1 MSYRLLL
8 DIEVVEF
15 IEALPRG
22 GQIQLRR
29 RLGEIQTSPTRFA
42 DFQEREPNGRLLDV
56 HVHRGLAI
64 YYWDDFA
71 DRHVKVFASAGPIL
85 RIRRLKGQ
93 GTG

>member
-15 IEALPRG
+15 IATLPRRE
-22 GQIQLRR
+22 QLQLRR
-29 RLGEIQTSPTRFA
+29 RLGEIQASPSRFS

-71 DRHVKVFASAGPIL
+71 DRHVKVF
-85 RIRRLKGQ
+85 RIRRADSG
-93 GTG
+93 